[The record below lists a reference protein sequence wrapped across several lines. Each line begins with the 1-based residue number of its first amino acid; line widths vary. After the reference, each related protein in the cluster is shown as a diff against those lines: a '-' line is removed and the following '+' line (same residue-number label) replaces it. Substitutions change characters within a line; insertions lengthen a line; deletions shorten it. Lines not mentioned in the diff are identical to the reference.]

1 MITTLSNFTRSILN
15 INSNRIRNKWSS
27 PVCAIPRLIPRF
39 HFPTARSRS
48 SSPPSNVT
56 MLIARRNFDRVE
68 FPPFACLIDPSNASN
83 RVSRERTRFSNS
95 LKYSPFQSCSIF
107 RTNPARRSLLTY
119 FIWSKLSSSFGIT
132 NKLYD
137 NVKMEMLGECLWIE
151 GGDTCGL

>member
-83 RVSRERTRFSNS
+83 RVSRENS
-95 LKYSPFQSCSIF
+95 LFKLVEIFTFPELFDFSHESCTTI
-107 RTNPARRSLLTY
+107 LTY
-119 FIWSKLSSSFGIT
+119 VFYLVKVIVIIW
-132 NKLYD
+132 N
-137 NVKMEMLGECLWIE
+137 NE
-151 GGDTCGL
+151 